1 MTLRAA
7 VLGHPISHS
16 KSPALHRAA
25 YAHLGVELGY
35 SAIDVTEAELPAFM
49 ARLRDDVRRG
59 VGWRG
64 LSVTMP
70 LKTAMV
76 AEVDEVRGVARAL
89 GVINTVAF
97 EPGAP
102 GGDPSGVG
110 PFRESTGSPRLI
122 GYNTD
127 VAGIVNALRHAG
139 AASAPAAAILGGGGT
154 AAAAIAALKELG
166 AAAVDVF
173 VRDVGRAAEARAASA
188 AVGLPVRVLPIAG
201 AAAAVAAADVVISTL
216 PPRAADTLAAELA
229 EELAE
234 SFGQEFGPEFGQAQA
249 GERSPETGRNRPGVL
264 LDVAYDPWPSRIAA
278 VWQDAGGTVVPGLE
292 MLIYQALEQVRHFT
306 RLGDAVPEE
315 VIDVMCDAVGA
326 PRRVF

>member
-25 YAHLGVELGY
+25 YAYLGVDFAY
-35 SAIDVTEAELPAFM
+35 TAVDVTEAALPGFM
-49 ARLRDDVRRG
+49 RQVRDEVRADG
-59 VGWRG
+59 GWRG

-89 GVINTVAF
+89 GVVNTVAF
-97 EPGAP
+97 ES
-102 GGDPSGVG
+102 DG
-110 PFRESTGSPRLI
+110 PDFDQTQLI
-122 GYNTD
+122 AYNTD
-127 VAGIVNALRHAG
+127 VAGIVNALRYAG
-139 AASAPAAAILGGGGT
+139 AASAPTAVVLGGGGT

-166 AAAVDVF
+166 AVSADVF
-173 VRDVGRAAEARAASA
+173 VRDVGRATEARAASA
-188 AVGLPVRVLPIAG
+188 AVDLPVQVLPLAG

-216 PPRAADTLAAELA
+216 PPRAADELAGELAAELR
-229 EELAE
+229 EEGA
-234 SFGQEFGPEFGQAQA
+234 A
-249 GERSPETGRNRPGVL
+249 RPGVL
-264 LDVAYDPWPSRIAA
+264 LDVAYDPWPSRIAGA
-278 VWQDAGGTVVPGLE
+278 WQEAGGAVVPGLE

-306 RLGDAVPEE
+306 GLGEAMPAG

>member
-25 YAHLGVELGY
+25 YARLGVEADY
-35 SAIDVTEAELPAFM
+35 APIDVTEAALPAFM
-49 ARLRDDVRRG
+49 ARVRDEVRQG
-59 VGWRG
+59 AGWRG

-97 EPGAP
+97 EPDASAAG
-102 GGDPSGVG
+102 PSGGTV
-110 PFRESTGSPRLI
+110 RLI

-139 AASAPAAAILGGGGT
+139 APASPAAAILGGGGT
-154 AAAAIAALKELG
+154 AAAAVAALQELG
-166 AAAVDVF
+166 AAAADIF
-173 VRDVGRAAEARAASA
+173 VRDVSRAAEARAAAA

-216 PPRAADTLAAELA
+216 PPRAADTLAGDLA
-229 EELAE
+229 R
-234 SFGQEFGPEFGQAQA
+234 EFGR
-249 GERSPETGRNRPGVL
+249 ERPGGLTPGSGRNRPGVL
-264 LDVAYDPWPSRIAA
+264 LDVAYDPWPSRIASA
-278 VWQDAGGTVVPGLE
+278 WQDAGGTVVPGLE
-292 MLIYQALEQVRHFT
+292 MLIYQAVEQVRYFT
-306 RLGDAVPEE
+306 GLGEAVPEE

>member
-25 YAHLGVELGY
+25 YAKLGFDIAY
-35 SAIDVTEAELPAFM
+35 SAIDVTEAALPVFM
-49 ARLRDDVRRG
+49 RQVRDEVRAEAS
-59 VGWRG
+59 WRG

-70 LKTAMV
+70 LKSAMV

-89 GVINTVAF
+89 GVVNTVAF
-97 EPGAP
+97 ESD
-102 GGDPSGVG
+102 GGSADRTKMVA
-110 PFRESTGSPRLI
+110 
-122 GYNTD
+122 YNTD
-127 VAGIVNALRHAG
+127 VAGIVNALRYAG
-139 AASAPAAAILGGGGT
+139 AASTPTAAVLGGGGT

-166 AAAVDVF
+166 AASAEVF
-173 VRDVGRAAEARAASA
+173 VRDVRRATEARAASS
-188 AVGLPVRVLPIAG
+188 AVGLPVQVLPLAG

-216 PPRAADTLAAELA
+216 PPRAADTLAGELA
-229 EELAE
+229 GELG
-234 SFGQEFGPEFGQAQA
+234 GQLPEGLPRDGAA
-249 GERSPETGRNRPGVL
+249 GRLATASSNPRSPGVL

-278 VWQDAGGTVVPGLE
+278 VWREAGGTVVPGLE
-292 MLIYQALEQVRHFT
+292 MLLYQAVEQVRHFT
-306 RLGDAVPEE
+306 GLGEAMPAG